1 MAVAPEALQ
10 EALGWLQRGQLEE
23 AEKRLAAVLGEEP
36 NHFAARH
43 LLGVVYL
50 ERGEHLRALGEFD
63 LAAKSSPNVAIVFYN
78 RGIALSSLHR
88 FDEAAASYQ
97 QAVALRPEMAE
108 AHYNLG
114 LALRAMGRVEEAIAS
129 YKRAVAFKP
138 GLYQAHNNLGHV
150 LRELKRL
157 PEALASFDQA
167 LVIKPDHVEAINN
180 RGLVLHELRRL
191 GEALASFERAIAIEP
206 GRADAFNNRALL
218 LQELGRADE
227 AIASYDRAIALR
239 PDHVDAWSNRGGV
252 LAQMRRI
259 DEAIASCDRAIALDA
274 AHPGAL
280 NNRGIALHQGRR
292 LEEAL
297 GSYERAISLKPD
309 FAEAWNNRGNAMHD
323 LRRMP
328 EALASF
334 QRAIDLNPKYA
345 EAISNRG
352 MVQQD
357 LGRLEA
363 ARADYDAAIALRPGY
378 AEALKRRAGLKLLQR
393 EFAGGWADF
402 EASVGQVRAGLRD
415 RPAIPFWNGESLA
428 GKLILLSEP
437 NGLGDTLQFIRFV
450 PLLLERGAKVAFH
463 GPVNFFRVLGAF
475 SDRIRFVADS
485 ATDTFDF
492 QCWLWSLPHYL
503 GIGPEGL
510 AACVPYLRAEPALV
524 ERWSHRLDRGHFNI
538 GICWQGNPERKIDA
552 SRSIPLA
559 KFFPVSQVPGVR
571 LISLQKNFGLEQL
584 QDLPAGMSVEV
595 PGDGFDD
602 GPDAFVDSAALL
614 ESLDLVI
621 APDTSINHLAGAL
634 GRPAWLAL
642 NHVPDWRWMLDR
654 SDSPW
659 YPSVRL
665 FRQARIDDW
674 DTVFEAMAE
683 ALPDLVRERGI
694 DAGKG
699 EP

>member
-1 MAVAPEALQ
+1 MAVAPEALR
-10 EALGWLQRGQLEE
+10 EALGWLQRGQLDE
-23 AEKRLAAVLGEEP
+23 AEKRLAAMLGEEP
-36 NHFAARH
+36 DHFAARH

-50 ERGEHLRALGEFD
+50 KRGEHLRALAQFD
-63 LAAKSSPNVAIVFYN
+63 LAARIIPDAAIVCYN
-78 RGIALSSLHR
+78 RGIALSSLNR
-88 FDEAAASYQ
+88 FDEAVASYQ
-97 QAVALRPEMAE
+97 RAIGLKPEMAE

-114 LALRAMGRVEEAIAS
+114 LALRAMGRVHEAVAS
-129 YKRAVAFKP
+129 YKQAVAFKP
-138 GLYQAHNNLGHV
+138 GLYQAHNNLGHG
-150 LRELKRL
+150 LRELRRL

-167 LVIKPDHVEAINN
+167 LAIKPDHVEAINN

-191 GEALASFERAIAIEP
+191 GEALASFERAIALEP

-227 AIASYDRAIALR
+227 AIASYDQAIALR
-239 PDHVDAWSNRGGV
+239 PDHADAWSNRGGV
-252 LAQMRRI
+252 LAQAMRI
-259 DEAIASCDRAIALDA
+259 DEAIASCDHAIALDP
-274 AHPGAL
+274 AHPGAF

-297 GSYERAISLKPD
+297 GNYERAISLKPD

-334 QRAIDLNPKYA
+334 QRAIELNPKYA

-357 LGRLEA
+357 VGRLEA

-378 AEALKRRAGLKLLQR
+378 AEALKRRAGLKLLR
-393 EFAGGWADF
+393 GEFAGGWADF
-402 EASVGQVRAGLRD
+402 EASIGQVRAALRS

-428 GKLILLSEP
+428 GKSILLSEP

-450 PLLLERGAKVAFH
+450 PLLLERGAEVAFH
-463 GPVNFFRVLGAF
+463 GPRNFFRVLDAF
-475 SDRIRFVADS
+475 SERVRFIEDPGREI
-485 ATDTFDF
+485 FDF

-503 GIGPEGL
+503 GIGPDGL
-510 AACVPYLRAEPALV
+510 AGSVPYLRAEPALV
-524 ERWSHRLDRGHFNI
+524 ERWSRRLDRGYFNI

-559 KFFPVSQVPGVR
+559 EFLPVSQVPGVR
-571 LISLQKNFGLEQL
+571 LISLQKHFGLEQL
-584 QDLPAGMSVEV
+584 QGLPAGMSVKI
-595 PGDGFDD
+595 PGEGFDD

-642 NHVPDWRWMLDR
+642 NLVPDWRWMLDR

-665 FRQARIDDW
+665 FRQERLDDW
-674 DTVFEAMAE
+674 GTVFESMAE
-683 ALPDLVRERGI
+683 ALSERVRERDI
-694 DAGKG
+694 AVLKR